1 MKRSLILNVNGEE
14 HQVEIE
20 SNRLLLQVLRDT
32 LGLTGTK
39 EGCSIGVCGACSVV
53 IDGRLV
59 SSCLTLAA
67 GCAGKKI
74 ETIEGL
80 AKDGKLHPLQQ
91 AFIEYGGF
99 QCGICTPGQIMA
111 AKALLD
117 ENPKPSEEEV
127 KEWMSGNLCRCTG
140 YYKILESV
148 MAVVNGKTDQ
158 VCVMTH
164 DGGKS
169 YEPGAQFQIG
179 AQLINA
185 EGTAVRIGKVALAQ
199 AVAELDGFRRFVLNV
214 TPQDVPSGEYTFKV
228 KLTDPVDGSVTEA
241 IQPVRV
247 E

>member
-1 MKRSLILNVNGEE
+1 MKKQITLTVNGEE
-14 HQVEIE
+14 HEVEIE
-20 SNRLLLQVLRDT
+20 SNRLLLQVLRDN

-39 EGCSIGVCGACSVV
+39 EGCSIGVCGACSVIV
-53 IDGRLV
+53 GGRLV

-67 GCAGKKI
+67 ACAGKKI

-117 ENPKPSEEEV
+117 ENSKPTEEEV

-148 MAVVNGKTDQ
+148 MAVVNDRIDPNFEFRKREQTAKIQSLDVYKPVAKT
-158 VCVMTH
+158 
-164 DGGKS
+164 S
-169 YEPGAQFQIG
+169 
-179 AQLINA
+179 
-185 EGTAVRIGKVALAQ
+185 
-199 AVAELDGFRRFVLNV
+199 
-214 TPQDVPSGEYTFKV
+214 
-228 KLTDPVDGSVTEA
+228 
-241 IQPVRV
+241 
-247 E
+247 

>member
-1 MKRSLILNVNGEE
+1 MKMQINLKVNGEE
-14 HQVEIE
+14 HDIEIE
-20 SNRLLLQVLRDT
+20 SNRLLLQVLRDN

-39 EGCSIGVCGACSVV
+39 EGCSIGVCGACSVI

-67 GCAGKKI
+67 GCAGKNI

-117 ENPKPSEEEV
+117 ENPKPSEDEV

-148 MAVVNGKTDQ
+148 MAVVENKIDANFTFRKREQTAKIQSLDVYKPVAKT
-158 VCVMTH
+158 T
-164 DGGKS
+164 
-169 YEPGAQFQIG
+169 
-179 AQLINA
+179 
-185 EGTAVRIGKVALAQ
+185 
-199 AVAELDGFRRFVLNV
+199 
-214 TPQDVPSGEYTFKV
+214 
-228 KLTDPVDGSVTEA
+228 
-241 IQPVRV
+241 
-247 E
+247 